1 MVRHKKRQQGDARE
15 AGAPAVDVYQFGF
28 GLLAPRLGLDFAN
41 TLNSRLTAQPRELL
55 NNYADLVSWSRQAGI
70 LTAREAEHLARQA
83 ACRPIEAVSVYER
96 AIALREALYRIFAAV
111 AGGRSPPAVDLETLN
126 AILSD
131 AFAFLRIVATGHGF
145 LWAWSGVEDALD
157 RVLWPIALSVAEL
170 LTSSALKAVRECA
183 APNCGWLFLD
193 TTRNRSRRWCDMKV
207 CGNRAKARRHYK
219 RTKQAIA
226 DPDHESN
233 RR

>member
-1 MVRHKKRQQGDARE
+1 
-15 AGAPAVDVYQFGF
+15 VYQFSF
-28 GLLAPRLGLDFAN
+28 GLLPPQLGLDFAN

-83 ACRPIEAVSVYER
+83 ACRPIEAASVREH
-96 AIALREALYRIFAAV
+96 AVAWREALYRIFSAV
-111 AGGRSPPAVDLETLN
+111 AGGRSPPAADLEALN

-131 AFAFLRIVATGHGF
+131 AFASLRIVATGSGF
-145 LWAWSGVEDALD
+145 TWAWSGLEDALD
-157 RVLWPIALSVAEL
+157 RVLWPMALSVAKL

-219 RTKQAIA
+219 RTKQVRAHT
-226 DPDHESN
+226 DHESN